1 MTGGGV
7 RRLPPPLPLIVL
19 RATAEYPEFYL
30 AVETL
35 DEYAGLLRL
44 VVEEKFGGGY
54 PLPKRSSLRVDYS
67 HVGVTKTPG
76 WSVVLS
82 ATTSV

>member
-54 PLPKRSSLRVDYS
+54 PLPKRSSLRIDRAHGRWHKNSWLV
-67 HVGVTKTPG
+67 HRTCL
-76 WSVVLS
+76 WH
-82 ATTSV
+82 